1 LRVGAK
7 KRRRLAEIANV
18 ELAER
23 RMGFWEHLDEL
34 LSRLRII
41 FITVIASGLLIGF
54 WPADPRGFLDPTGL
68 YQPIISVIM
77 LKMRSDLLPGGARLI
92 AGGLMD
98 TAYVY
103 ITLSF
108 LIGIVVSSPII
119 GYQLYAFVNPAL
131 YVNERKHISR
141 FMFAFLALF
150 AFGVALAYYLI
161 LPVTFRIIVWF
172 ITSGGAEPL
181 INIQDFYNM
190 IISLMIGSGLMYTTP
205 VFIVLLVQAGILP
218 ANFITGKRKMM
229 YVGFLVVTAVITPDP
244 TIITDVIIMLPF
256 VVVFEMAV
264 LAAKRVER
272 NRAKTSS

>member
-1 LRVGAK
+1 
-7 KRRRLAEIANV
+7 
-18 ELAER
+18 
-23 RMGFWEHLDEL
+23 MSFWDHLDEL

-77 LKMRSDLLPGGARLI
+77 LKMRSDLLPSGARLI

-103 ITLSF
+103 IMLSF
-108 LIGIVVSSPII
+108 LIGIVVSSPLI
-119 GYQLYAFVNPAL
+119 GYQIYAFVNPAL
-131 YVNERKHISR
+131 YVYERKHISR

-150 AFGVALAYYLI
+150 AFGVTMAYYLI
-161 LPVTFRIIVWF
+161 LPVTLRIIVWF
-172 ITSGGAEPL
+172 IMSGGAEPL

-190 IISLMIGSGLMYTTP
+190 IITLMIGSGLLYTMP

-218 ANFITGKRKMM
+218 ANFMAGKRKMM
-229 YVGFLVVTAVITPDP
+229 YIGFLVLTAVITPDP
-244 TIITDVIIMLPF
+244 TIITDVIILLPF
-256 VVVFEMAV
+256 IIVFEVAV